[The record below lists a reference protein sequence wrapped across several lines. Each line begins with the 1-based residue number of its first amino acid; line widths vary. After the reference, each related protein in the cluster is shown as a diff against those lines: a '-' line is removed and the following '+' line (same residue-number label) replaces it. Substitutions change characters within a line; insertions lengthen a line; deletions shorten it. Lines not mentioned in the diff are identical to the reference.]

1 MPPYSP
7 ELHPV
12 EHLWDKLR
20 EKAFAN
26 RVFDTIGAVIT
37 QAARRMQDNPTSLHS
52 LIGWEWIL
60 KLT

>member
-1 MPPYSP
+1 
-7 ELHPV
+7 V